1 MNSTL
6 FDQFFRDGTGDIIIG
21 QPPNLPIVIWG
32 VASLLRL
39 IFKTGQ
45 IDFGLNLLATGA
57 LLVWAILELFQ
68 GVNYFRRALG
78 AIVLIG
84 LLVSQIKL
92 LTANS

>member
-1 MNSTL
+1 MNNTL
-6 FDQFFRDGTGDIIIG
+6 FDRFFRDGTGDIIIG

-68 GVNYFRRALG
+68 GVNYFRRILG